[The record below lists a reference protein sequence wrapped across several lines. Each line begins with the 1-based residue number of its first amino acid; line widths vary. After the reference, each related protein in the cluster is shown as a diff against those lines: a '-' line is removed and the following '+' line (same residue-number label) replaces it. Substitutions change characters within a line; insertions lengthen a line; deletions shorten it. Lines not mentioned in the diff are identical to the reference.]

1 METNATNIYVC
12 LKRDFSDFSDD
23 LLLIEDSDLIDKA
36 YKKIHTDKEFENL
49 TSNFNELTLAGLA
62 HPSSQPQPVPAQP
75 KNPNSLFDPNLE
87 FPKSKKA
94 PEPNPFT
101 FDLNLKNSSGKP
113 SNQDF
118 FNPKPKNPTKDLQES
133 KVYLLQRVNLE
144 QLAKN
149 SRAGQLNNK
158 ISQNRSKKL
167 TILEQQN
174 PYHTESGPQDTIKTS
189 KVDQHKFFSS
199 IDSESS
205 AGTGTAVYNVITVQ
219 RIELEKSEK
228 LRTIK
233 FDNHSGNLPK
243 N

>member
-1 METNATNIYVC
+1 MPGPGHYQNPDYISRLCE
-12 LKRDFSDFSDD
+12 L
-23 LLLIEDSDLIDKA
+23 DLI
-36 YKKIHTDKEFENL
+36 
-49 TSNFNELTLAGLA
+49 
-62 HPSSQPQPVPAQP
+62 
-75 KNPNSLFDPNLE
+75 
-87 FPKSKKA
+87 
-94 PEPNPFT
+94 
-101 FDLNLKNSSGKP
+101 SGKTEYHFQ
-113 SNQDF
+113 SV
-118 FNPKPKNPTKDLQES
+118 S
-133 KVYLLQRVNLE
+133 KRNEYIDKIQTLDPGTYDQSYNTV
-144 QLAKN
+144 
-149 SRAGQLNNK
+149 SGQLNNK